1 MDFEKISHTLSQ
13 KGYDVSTFATAA
25 EASDYLNCQIDGA
38 TVAFGGSVTLQQMNL
53 YETLG
58 QHNQVLWHWHTPEGQ
73 TPPDVLRA
81 AMSSDIYLTSVNG
94 LAETGELINIDG
106 SGNRVSAMFYGHK
119 KLYFIVGVNKIA
131 PTYEAA
137 LWRARNIAAPLNA
150 QRLSRKTPCAIRGDK
165 CFDCDSPQR
174 ICKGLAVLWQ
184 KMGSCEMEVVLINEK
199 LGY

>member
-13 KGYDVSTFATAA
+13 KGYDVSTFTTAA
-25 EASDYLNCQIDGA
+25 EASDYLNSQIDGA

-53 YETLG
+53 YESLG

-119 KLYFIVGVNKIA
+119 KLYFVVGVNKIA

-150 QRLSRKTPCAIRGDK
+150 LRLSRKTPCAIRGDK

-174 ICKGLAVLWQ
+174 ICKGLSVLWQ
-184 KMGSCEMEVVLINEK
+184 KMGSSEMEIILINEK